1 MCNILALTIIQ
12 TRSIICL
19 QGSRLYNVLLSDNIN
34 ILHMRVKV
42 NRKEVIVL
50 ARKQLCAFGKE
61 INTHL
66 WNLTSH
72 KEWLIEQVGK
82 STGRYFDR
90 SYLHKIQVGE
100 IATPGIVQAIREILD
115 LPESDARSDRLRF
128 FPKIITPCRDDN
140 QRLSKEVSDKED
152 LP

>member
-1 MCNILALTIIQ
+1 M
-12 TRSIICL
+12 
-19 QGSRLYNVLLSDNIN
+19 
-34 ILHMRVKV
+34 
-42 NRKEVIVL
+42 

-61 INTHL
+61 INHAL
-66 WNLTSH
+66 VELNQP

-115 LPESDARSDRLRF
+115 LPESDARSDRLSF
-128 FPKIITPCRDDN
+128 FPKLSLLVEMIIKGY
-140 QRLSKEVSDKED
+140 QRRCPIKRTYPMMWEMHTNWKSS
-152 LP
+152 

>member
-1 MCNILALTIIQ
+1 M
-12 TRSIICL
+12 
-19 QGSRLYNVLLSDNIN
+19 
-34 ILHMRVKV
+34 
-42 NRKEVIVL
+42 

-61 INTHL
+61 INHAL
-66 WNLTSH
+66 VELNQP

-152 LP
+152 LSHDVGNTHKLGKPAV

>member
-1 MCNILALTIIQ
+1 MRNILALTIIQ

-34 ILHMRVKV
+34 ILHTRVKTIEKRWLFWPENNFV
-42 NRKEVIVL
+42 HL
-50 ARKQLCAFGKE
+50 AKKST
-61 INTHL
+61 THL
-66 WNLTSH
+66 WNLTSLRNG
-72 KEWLIEQVGK
+72 WLEQVGK

-115 LPESDARSDRLRF
+115 LPEAE
-128 FPKIITPCRDDN
+128 TT
-140 QRLSKEVSDKED
+140 QTT
-152 LP
+152 

>member
-1 MCNILALTIIQ
+1 MRNILALTIIQ

-61 INTHL
+61 INHAL
-66 WNLTSH
+66 VELNQP
-72 KEWLIEQVGK
+72 KDWLIEQVGK

-115 LPESDARSDRLRF
+115 LPESDAAQ
-128 FPKIITPCRDDN
+128 TT
-140 QRLSKEVSDKED
+140 
-152 LP
+152 